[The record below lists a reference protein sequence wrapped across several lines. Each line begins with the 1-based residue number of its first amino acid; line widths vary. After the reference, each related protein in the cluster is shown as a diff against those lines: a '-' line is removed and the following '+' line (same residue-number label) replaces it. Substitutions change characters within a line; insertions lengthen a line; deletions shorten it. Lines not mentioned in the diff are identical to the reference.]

1 MADFEHVSLLQ
12 ASHTQAPLNFKLPK
26 IIEELSV
33 EAILQQKFTRL
44 TELFAAH
51 HIPYNVE
58 KTAYDPVVIQLQ
70 AAAYEEL
77 LLRQRINEVAR
88 DNLLEFARGTSLD
101 HLGDF
106 HGVTRLLDEDDERF
120 RRRIRL
126 NRQGHSTGGTAPRY
140 QYFALTSDI
149 RVKDA
154 FVYRVGKSPLIHVAL
169 FSDSPSGMAD
179 EALIAK
185 VQAALDEPHVKMTN
199 DDIFVKSAV
208 QRMIDISADLWLL
221 ADEGSLVLE
230 RAVQNLREEWGRA
243 QKLGRDLCL
252 SWIVSRLMVEG
263 VHHVNITQPCGD
275 IFVAPDEA
283 VALGEITLSQR
294 GYAY

>member
-1 MADFEHVSLLQ
+1 MAELEHLSLSQL
-12 ASHTQAPLNFKLPK
+12 PLPQV
-26 IIEELSV
+26 IEELSV
-33 EAILQQKFTRL
+33 ERLLEQKIKRL
-44 TELFAAH
+44 MDVFAAH

-77 LLRQRINEVAR
+77 LLRQRMNEVAR
-88 DNLLEFARGTSLD
+88 DNLLTFAHGTSLD

-140 QYFALTSDI
+140 QYFALSSDI
-149 RVKDA
+149 HVKDV

-169 FSDSPSGMAD
+169 FSDSPSGVAD

-185 VQAALDEPHVKMTN
+185 VQRALDDPHVKMTN
-199 DDIFVKSAV
+199 DTLLVKSAV
-208 QRMIDISADLWLL
+208 QRVIDISANLWLL
-221 ADEGSLVLE
+221 PGEREQLLE
-230 RAVQNLREEWGRA
+230 RAEQNLREEWARAGR
-243 QKLGRDLCL
+243 LGRDLYS
-252 SWIVSRLMVEG
+252 SWILSRLMVEG
-263 VHHVNITQPCGD
+263 VHHVEVTKPQED
-275 IFVAPDEA
+275 ILVAPHEA
-283 VALGEITLSQR
+283 IALGEITLSLR

>member
-1 MADFEHVSLLQ
+1 MTEFE
-12 ASHTQAPLNFKLPK
+12 PLSFSQIPPPQLPLPQ

-33 EAILQQKFTRL
+33 EAILEQKITRL

-88 DNLLEFARGTSLD
+88 DNLLTFAHGTSLD

-106 HGVTRLLDEDDERF
+106 HGVTRLLDEDDERL

-140 QYFALTSDI
+140 QYFALSSDI
-149 RVKDA
+149 HVKDA
-154 FVYRVGKSPLIHVAL
+154 FVYREGKSPLIHVAL
-169 FSDSPSGMAD
+169 FSDAPSGVAD

-185 VQAALDEPHVKMTN
+185 VQAALDAPHVKMTN
-199 DDIFVKSAV
+199 DHILVKSAV
-208 QRMIDISADLWLL
+208 QRMINVSADFWLL
-221 ADEGSLVLE
+221 PDEGSFVLE
-230 RAVQNLREEWGRA
+230 RA
-243 QKLGRDLCL
+243 
-252 SWIVSRLMVEG
+252 
-263 VHHVNITQPCGD
+263 
-275 IFVAPDEA
+275 
-283 VALGEITLSQR
+283 
-294 GYAY
+294 

>member
-1 MADFEHVSLLQ
+1 MAELEHLPLLQ
-12 ASHTQAPLNFKLPK
+12 LPLPQV
-26 IIEELSV
+26 IEELSV
-33 EAILQQKFTRL
+33 ERLLAQKIKRL

-88 DNLLEFARGTSLD
+88 DNLLTFAHGTSLD

-126 NRQGHSTGGTAPRY
+126 SRQGHSTGGTAPRY
-140 QYFALTSDI
+140 QYFALSSDI

-154 FVYRVGKSPLIHVAL
+154 FVYRVGKSPLIYVAL
-169 FSDSPSGMAD
+169 FSDSASGVAD

-185 VQAALDEPHVKMTN
+185 VQRALDDPHVKMTN
-199 DDIFVKSAV
+199 DHIFVKSAV
-208 QRMIDISADLWLL
+208 QRMINVSADFWLL
-221 ADEGSLVLE
+221 PDEGAFVLE
-230 RAVQNLREEWGRA
+230 RAEQNLRAEWARA
-243 QKLGRDLCL
+243 QRLGRDLSL
-252 SWIVSRLMVEG
+252 SWILSRLMVEG
-263 VHHVNITQPCGD
+263 VHHVNITQPCED
-275 IFVAPDEA
+275 ILVAPDEA
-283 VALGEITLSQR
+283 VALGDIVLSER
-294 GYAY
+294 GRAY

>member
-1 MADFEHVSLLQ
+1 MAELEHLPFSQL
-12 ASHTQAPLNFKLPK
+12 PLPQ

-33 EAILQQKFTRL
+33 EVILEQKIARL
-44 TELFAAH
+44 VDVFAVH

-106 HGVTRLLDEDDERF
+106 HGVTRLLDEDDARF

-126 NRQGHSTGGTAPRY
+126 NRQGHSTAGTVPRY
-140 QYFALTSDI
+140 QYFALSSDI
-149 RVKDA
+149 HVKDA
-154 FVYRVGKSPLIHVAL
+154 FVYREGKSPLIHVAL
-169 FSDSPSGMAD
+169 FSDSPSGVAD

-185 VQAALDEPHVKMTN
+185 VQAALDEEQVKMTN
-199 DDIFVKSAV
+199 DTLLVKSAV
-208 QRMIDISADLWLL
+208 QRVIDISADLWLL
-221 ADEGSLVLE
+221 PHEGFLVLE
-230 RAVQNLREEWGRA
+230 KAEQNLREEWARTWR
-243 QKLGRDLCL
+243 LGRDLSL
-252 SWIVSRLMVEG
+252 SWILSRLMVEG
-263 VHHVNITQPCGD
+263 VHHVEITQPCKD
-275 IFVAPDEA
+275 ILVAPHEA
-283 VALGEITLSQR
+283 IALGEIALSLR
-294 GYAY
+294 GHAY

>member
-1 MADFEHVSLLQ
+1 MTEFE
-12 ASHTQAPLNFKLPK
+12 PLPLPQLPLPQ

-33 EAILQQKFTRL
+33 EAILEQKITRL

-88 DNLLEFARGTSLD
+88 DNLLTFAHGTSLD

-106 HGVTRLLDEDDERF
+106 HGVTRLLDEDDERL

-126 NRQGHSTGGTAPRY
+126 SRQGHSTGGTVPRY
-140 QYFALTSDI
+140 QYFALSSDI
-149 RVKDA
+149 HVKDA
-154 FVYRVGKSPLIHVAL
+154 FVYREGKSPLIHVAL
-169 FSDSPSGMAD
+169 FSDARSGVAD

-185 VQAALDEPHVKMTN
+185 VQAALDCPHVKMTN
-199 DDIFVKSAV
+199 DHIFVKSAV
-208 QRMIDISADLWLL
+208 QRMINVSADFWLL
-221 ADEGSLVLE
+221 PDEGAFVLE
-230 RAVQNLREEWGRA
+230 RAEQNLRAEWARA
-243 QKLGRDLCL
+243 QRLGRDLSI
-252 SWIVSRLMVEG
+252 SWILSRLMVEG
-263 VHHVNITQPCGD
+263 VHHVNITHPCED
-275 IFVAPDEA
+275 ILVAPDEA
-283 VALGEITLSQR
+283 VALGDIVLSKR
-294 GYAY
+294 GRAY

>member
-1 MADFEHVSLLQ
+1 MTEFEPF
-12 ASHTQAPLNFKLPK
+12 PLPQLPLPQ

-33 EAILQQKFTRL
+33 EAILEQKITRL

-88 DNLLEFARGTSLD
+88 DNLLTFARGTSLD
-101 HLGDF
+101 YLGDF
-106 HGVTRLLDEDDERF
+106 HGVTRLLDEDDARF

-126 NRQGHSTGGTAPRY
+126 NRQGHSTGGTVPRY
-140 QYFALTSDI
+140 QYFALSSDI
-149 RVKDA
+149 HVKDA

-169 FSDSPSGMAD
+169 FSDSPSGVAD

-199 DDIFVKSAV
+199 DHILVKSAV
-208 QRMIDISADLWLL
+208 QRMIDISADFWLL
-221 ADEGSLVLE
+221 PDEGTFVLE
-230 RAVQNLREEWGRA
+230 KAEQNLRAEWARA
-243 QKLGRDLCL
+243 QRLGRDLSL
-252 SWIVSRLMVEG
+252 SWILSRLMVEG
-263 VHHVNITQPCGD
+263 VHHVNITSPLTD
-275 IFVAPDEA
+275 ILVAPDEA
-283 VALGEITLSQR
+283 VALGDIVLSER
-294 GYAY
+294 GRAY

>member
-1 MADFEHVSLLQ
+1 MAELEHLPFSQL
-12 ASHTQAPLNFKLPK
+12 PLPQ

-33 EAILQQKFTRL
+33 EVILEQKIARL
-44 TELFAAH
+44 VDVFAAH

-106 HGVTRLLDEDDERF
+106 HGVTRLLDEDDARF

-126 NRQGHSTGGTAPRY
+126 NRQGHSTGGTVPRY
-140 QYFALTSDI
+140 QYFALSSDI
-149 RVKDA
+149 HVKDA
-154 FVYRVGKSPLIHVAL
+154 FVYREGKSPLIHVAL
-169 FSDSPSGMAD
+169 FSDSPSGVAD

-185 VQAALDEPHVKMTN
+185 VQAALDEEQVKMTN
-199 DDIFVKSAV
+199 DTLLVKSAV
-208 QRMIDISADLWLL
+208 QRVIDISADLWLL
-221 ADEGSLVLE
+221 PHEGFLVLE
-230 RAVQNLREEWGRA
+230 KAEQNLREEWARTWR
-243 QKLGRDLCL
+243 LGRDLSL
-252 SWIVSRLMVEG
+252 SWILSRLMVEG
-263 VHHVNITQPCGD
+263 VHHVEITQPCKD
-275 IFVAPDEA
+275 ILVAPHEA
-283 VALGEITLSQR
+283 IALGEIALSLR
-294 GYAY
+294 GHAY

>member
-1 MADFEHVSLLQ
+1 MAEPEYLSLSQ
-12 ASHTQAPLNFKLPK
+12 RSLPQV
-26 IIEELSV
+26 IEELSV
-33 EAILQQKFTRL
+33 EAILEQKITRL

-88 DNLLEFARGTSLD
+88 DNLLEFAHGTSLD

-126 NRQGHSTGGTAPRY
+126 SRQGHSTGGTAPRY
-140 QYFALTSDI
+140 QYFALSSDI

-169 FSDSPSGMAD
+169 FSDAPSGVAD

-185 VQAALDEPHVKMTN
+185 VQAALDAPHVKMTN
-199 DDIFVKSAV
+199 DTLLVKSAI
-208 QRMIDISADLWLL
+208 QRVIDISANLWLL
-221 ADEGSLVLE
+221 PGEREQLLE
-230 RAVQNLREEWGRA
+230 RAEQNLREEWARAGR
-243 QKLGRDLCL
+243 LGRDLYS
-252 SWIVSRLMVEG
+252 SWILSRLMVEG
-263 VHHVNITQPCGD
+263 VHHVEVTKPQED
-275 IFVAPDEA
+275 ILVAPHEA
-283 VALGEITLSQR
+283 VALGEITLSLR
-294 GYAY
+294 GDAY

>member
-1 MADFEHVSLLQ
+1 MTEFEPLSLPQ
-12 ASHTQAPLNFKLPK
+12 IPPPPLPLPQ

-33 EAILQQKFTRL
+33 EAILEQKIMRL

-77 LLRQRINEVAR
+77 LLRQRVNEVAR
-88 DNLLEFARGTSLD
+88 DNLLTFARGTSLD

-140 QYFALTSDI
+140 QYFALSSDI
-149 RVKDA
+149 HVKDA
-154 FVYRVGKSPLIHVAL
+154 FVYREGKSPLIHVAL
-169 FSDSPSGMAD
+169 FSDAPSGVAD

-185 VQAALDEPHVKMTN
+185 VQAALDCPHVKMTN
-199 DDIFVKSAV
+199 DHIFVKSAV
-208 QRMIDISADLWLL
+208 QRMIDISADFWLL
-221 ADEGSLVLE
+221 PDESSFVLE
-230 RAVQNLREEWGRA
+230 RAEQNLRAEWARA
-243 QKLGRDLCL
+243 QRLGRDLSI
-252 SWIVSRLMVEG
+252 SWILSRLMVEG
-263 VHHVNITQPCGD
+263 VHHVNITHPCED
-275 IFVAPDEA
+275 ILVAPDEA
-283 VALGEITLSQR
+283 VALGDIVLSER
-294 GYAY
+294 GRAY

>member
-1 MADFEHVSLLQ
+1 MAELEHLPFSQL
-12 ASHTQAPLNFKLPK
+12 PLPQ

-33 EAILQQKFTRL
+33 EVILEQKIARL
-44 TELFAAH
+44 VDVFAAH

-106 HGVTRLLDEDDERF
+106 HGVTRLLDEDDARF

-126 NRQGHSTGGTAPRY
+126 SRQGHSTGGTVPRY
-140 QYFALTSDI
+140 QYFALSSDI
-149 RVKDA
+149 HVKDA
-154 FVYRVGKSPLIHVAL
+154 FVYREGKSPLIHVAL
-169 FSDSPSGMAD
+169 FSDSPSGVAD

-185 VQAALDEPHVKMTN
+185 VQAALDEEQVKMTN
-199 DDIFVKSAV
+199 DTLLVKSAV
-208 QRMIDISADLWLL
+208 QRVIDISADLWLL
-221 ADEGSLVLE
+221 PHEGFLVLE
-230 RAVQNLREEWGRA
+230 KAEQNLREEWARTWR
-243 QKLGRDLCL
+243 LGRDLSL
-252 SWIVSRLMVEG
+252 SWILSRLMVEG
-263 VHHVNITQPCGD
+263 VHHVEITQPCKD
-275 IFVAPDEA
+275 ILVAPHEA
-283 VALGEITLSQR
+283 IALGEIALSLR
-294 GYAY
+294 GHAY

>member
-1 MADFEHVSLLQ
+1 MTEFEPF
-12 ASHTQAPLNFKLPK
+12 PLPQLPLPQ

-33 EAILQQKFTRL
+33 EAILEQKITRL

-88 DNLLEFARGTSLD
+88 DNLLTFARGTSLD
-101 HLGDF
+101 YLGDF
-106 HGVTRLLDEDDERF
+106 HGVTRLLDEDDARL

-126 NRQGHSTGGTAPRY
+126 SRQGHSTGGTAPRY
-140 QYFALTSDI
+140 QYFALSSDI
-149 RVKDA
+149 HVKDA

-169 FSDSPSGMAD
+169 FSDAPSGMAD
-179 EALIAK
+179 EALVAK

-199 DDIFVKSAV
+199 DQILVKSAV
-208 QRMIDISADLWLL
+208 QRMIDISADFWLL
-221 ADEGSLVLE
+221 PDEGTFVLE
-230 RAVQNLREEWGRA
+230 KAEQNLRAEWARA
-243 QKLGRDLCL
+243 QRLGRDLSI
-252 SWIVSRLMVEG
+252 SWILSRLMVEG
-263 VHHVNITQPCGD
+263 VHHVNITQPYED

-283 VALGEITLSQR
+283 VALGDIVLFER
-294 GYAY
+294 GRAY

>member
-1 MADFEHVSLLQ
+1 MTEFEQLPLLQ
-12 ASHTQAPLNFKLPK
+12 IPHPQLLLPQVV
-26 IIEELSV
+26 EELSV
-33 EAILQQKFTRL
+33 EAILQQKITRL
-44 TELFAAH
+44 TKLLAAH

-77 LLRQRINEVAR
+77 LLRQRVNEVAR

-106 HGVTRLLDEDDERF
+106 HGVVRLLDEDDERF

-140 QYFALTSDI
+140 QYFALSSDI
-149 RVKDA
+149 HVKDA

-169 FSDSPSGMAD
+169 FSDSPSGVAD

-185 VQAALDEPHVKMTN
+185 VQAALDDKHVKMTN
-199 DDIFVKSAV
+199 DHILVKSAV
-208 QRMIDISADLWLL
+208 QRIINVRADLWLL
-221 ADEGSLVLE
+221 PDENPLVLE
-230 RAVQNLREEWGRA
+230 KAEQNLRAEWVRA
-243 QKLGRDLCL
+243 QKLGRDLSL
-252 SWIVSRLMVEG
+252 SWIISRLMVEG
-263 VHHVNITQPCGD
+263 VHHVTLTQPCED
-275 IFVAPDEA
+275 LLVAPDEA
-283 VALGEITLSQR
+283 VAVGEIVLSER
-294 GYAY
+294 GRAY

>member
-1 MADFEHVSLLQ
+1 MAELEHLAFSQL
-12 ASHTQAPLNFKLPK
+12 PLPQM
-26 IIEELSV
+26 IEELCV
-33 EAILQQKFTRL
+33 EAILEQKIARL
-44 TELFAAH
+44 VDVFAAH

-106 HGVTRLLDEDDERF
+106 HGVTRLLDEDDARF

-126 NRQGHSTGGTAPRY
+126 NRQGHSTGGTVPRY
-140 QYFALTSDI
+140 QYFALSSDPH
-149 RVKDA
+149 VKDA

-169 FSDSPSGMAD
+169 FSDSPSGVAD

-185 VQAALDEPHVKMTN
+185 VQAALDCPHVKMTN
-199 DDIFVKSAV
+199 DHILVKSAV
-208 QRMIDISADLWLL
+208 QRVIDISADLWLL
-221 ADEGSLVLE
+221 PDEGSFVLE
-230 RAVQNLREEWGRA
+230 KAEQNLREEWARTWR
-243 QKLGRDLCL
+243 LGRDLSL
-252 SWIVSRLMVEG
+252 SWILSRLMVEG
-263 VHHVNITQPCGD
+263 VHHVEIKQPCKD
-275 IFVAPDEA
+275 ILVAPHEA
-283 VALGEITLSQR
+283 VALGEIALSLR
-294 GYAY
+294 GHAY